1 MGLGG
6 HVALYSSAFCMLVE
20 TREHVCLK
28 PCLKSLNSCVN
39 PKNSKLDQIQGIPH
53 QVSLSLRFQNPF
65 SHDND
70 PIEDRKLTLGDA
82 HVPLNHHW
90 GTVTPPQLSS
100 SANGWISDSRGAWP
114 KSPSH
119 QSESQ
124 SKPPNTIGAAQICEF
139 PDSSCTMRIYLHIAD
154 L

>member
-6 HVALYSSAFCMLVE
+6 HVASYNSAFCMFVE

-28 PCLKSLNSCVN
+28 TCLKSLNACVN
-39 PKNSKLDQIQGIPH
+39 PKNSKLDQIQ
-53 QVSLSLRFQNPF
+53 
-65 SHDND
+65 D
-70 PIEDRKLTLGDA
+70 PMEDRKLTLGDA

-124 SKPPNTIGAAQICEF
+124 SKPPNTIGASQICEF
-139 PDSSCTMRIYLHIAD
+139 PDSSWTTRMYLHITD